1 MKQEKKTMTEAQAL
15 AQALATFPNV
25 TWSSATSSNTMV
37 AGDQNP
43 EACWLVNGSTS
54 IHEPVIIIVK

>member
-1 MKQEKKTMTEAQAL
+1 MGAMTESQAL
-15 AQALATFPNV
+15 ALALEMFPNV
-25 TWSSATSSNTMV
+25 TWSSASSSQTMV
-37 AGDQNP
+37 VGDNNP